1 MTETLNLLIRQ
12 LAGYFD
18 VSVKFLQEHFIEYVL
33 EYGKYKLID
42 NIWTGFILC
51 SVVTAIAISFF
62 CFIFYMLVDD
72 YYGYSR
78 DEICFF
84 DKHKK
89 KIVII
94 IVSAFAFISLSPVV
108 YHLTM
113 YKVSPEM
120 YSLKQIQQ
128 DFIKDKG
135 E

>member
-1 MTETLNLLIRQ
+1 M
-12 LAGYFD
+12 
-18 VSVKFLQEHFIEYVL
+18 EYIL
-33 EYGKYKLID
+33 EYGKYKLIS
-42 NIWTGFILC
+42 NIWTD
-51 SVVTAIAISFF
+51 
-62 CFIFYMLVDD
+62 FIFYSVIAVIVVSFCYFLFYMFMND
-72 YYGYSR
+72 YCYYHR
-78 DEICFF
+78 DWIYFF